1 MNIQQWIVG
10 EKRASCYLLRDE
22 TTGRCAL
29 IDPGVMTDALE
40 KAIITAGVDCFDYI
54 LLTHCHY
61 DHVGAAW
68 QAQQMTGAPIAIHA
82 DDAAGLGVPLV
93 NRTGAHGRTPVV
105 FPSADLTLAEGK
117 RLRVG
122 SISLT
127 VLHTPGHTA
136 GGCCYLTE
144 GRIFTGDTLFCGT
157 CGKTDLPT
165 GDAAQMRRSLGR
177 LAALEG
183 DYVLLTGHGF
193 NSTLARERQWIL
205 GRVDA
210 TP

>member
-136 GGCCYLTE
+136 GSCCYLTE
-144 GRIFTGDTLFCGT
+144 GLLFSGDTLFRESVGRT
-157 CGKTDLPT
+157 DFPGGSAQEMRDSLAMLLDLP
-165 GDAAQMRRSLGR
+165 GDCIV
-177 LAALEG
+177 
-183 DYVLLTGHGF
+183 YTGHYAHTTLSNEREYNPYVGF
-193 NSTLARERQWIL
+193 
-205 GRVDA
+205 
-210 TP
+210 